1 MLRFISTVC
10 DKNIICLF
18 PLHYKV
24 NIKCFKFKFPISQK
38 QQQTGF
44 FERIIFDTDLLYIFE
59 GYLYCNRIQFTKN
72 VRV

>member
-1 MLRFISTVC
+1 MLRFISIVC
-10 DKNIICLF
+10 DKNICLF